1 MDKLGKDFREGGLW
15 WSRRPREGFQR
26 EPGPQRALE
35 RQKYLGWERCRKLEC
50 RESPG
55 PAWEKRAEPASLF
68 ICIVTF
74 LPVISSALFLR
85 ILTPDSFKPACLI
98 LLKGPIPK
106 HLSLSRPLRFSLDQ
120 QAQPALHFRGP
131 FE

>member
-1 MDKLGKDFREGGLW
+1 MERISGKEGYGGVEDLEKA
-15 WSRRPREGFQR
+15 SKGNQGPS
-26 EPGPQRALE
+26 EPLKGRNTWDGRDAGSLSAGRALG
-35 RQKYLGWERCRKLEC
+35 L
-50 RESPG
+50 PG
-55 PAWEKRAEPASLF
+55 RRGAEPASLF